1 MKSFLMTSPRKCIF
15 VLTGSYCIY
24 KSGTCPKGMAGG
36 WVHWDDTDYKNKNSM
51 GGSLPDGVYNQDT
64 KIYYCCQ
71 TDGNWYDSI
80 ELPVS
85 QPFYLLTSNSTDTPK
100 CQMVTWAF
108 SYLEYIVFDTEDKNN
123 KDDQAGVHLF
133 FDGDKKY
140 YCYYEGTLI

>member
-1 MKSFLMTSPRKCIF
+1 
-15 VLTGSYCIY
+15 
-24 KSGTCPKGMAGG
+24 MAGG
-36 WVHWDDTDYKNKNSM
+36 WVYWDDTDYKNKYSM

-100 CQMVTWAF
+100 CQMVTWAL
-108 SYLEYIVFDTEDKNN
+108 SYLEYIVFDTEDTNN
-123 KDDQAGVHLF
+123 YDTQGGEHLF
-133 FDGDKKY
+133 LDGDKKY
-140 YCYYEGTLI
+140 YCYYEGTLIYNSVRSTN

>member
-1 MKSFLMTSPRKCIF
+1 MISPRKCIF

-24 KSGTCPKGMAGG
+24 KSGTCPKDMRSG
-36 WVHWDDTDYKNKNSM
+36 WVKWDDENNNNENRKRGY
-51 GGSLPDGVYNQDT
+51 LPDGSYDKDT
-64 KIYYCCQ
+64 KIEYCCQ

-100 CQMVTWAF
+100 CQMVKWAF
-108 SYLEYIVFDTEDKNN
+108 SYLEYIVFDTEDSDN
-123 KDDQAGVHLF
+123 KDGQGGEHLF
-133 FDGDKKY
+133 LDGDKKY